1 MRKHGYEYVILHKTK
16 IPSQR
21 WNDTVE
27 LFDTMLLEVAIV
39 EEDTLLRIYQLKS
52 L

>member
-1 MRKHGYEYVILHKTK
+1 MNMLSYTK
-16 IPSQR
+16 PNSSQR

-27 LFDTMLLEVAIV
+27 LFDTMLLGVSTV
-39 EEDTLLRIYQLKS
+39 EEDALLRIYQLKS